1 MYLVKPVLHQ
11 TTRANNYNLLK
22 IQDQKFKKNLNIK
35 LQFWKKKHEIN
46 QKKRIGLNAMKY
58 DSNIENF
65 PFFSRKISKIVTF

>member
-46 QKKRIGLNAMKY
+46 QKKG
-58 DSNIENF
+58 
-65 PFFSRKISKIVTF
+65 

>member
-35 LQFWKKKHEIN
+35 LQFWKKNTKLIKKKDRFKRYEIW
-46 QKKRIGLNAMKY
+46 Q
-58 DSNIENF
+58 
-65 PFFSRKISKIVTF
+65 